1 MGKTIDKTHFY
12 DGWLYSKTDDPG
24 KQMIRD
30 MIAERIPDNSSVVD
44 IGCGTGALALQ
55 LAGKCGRVIGID
67 LSSNMI
73 QFADKRKNEAGHSN
87 VEFFHGD
94 AASLLETLDEKFDYA
109 AIAFALHE
117 MPIGAGL
124 EILRE
129 TRSLAKKLI
138 VADYITPQPWSVRG
152 MMNRLGELLAGS
164 EHYRIFRSFHAHGGL
179 WAMFAESG
187 LKIERETVDKTGTY
201 IVLESTL

>member
-30 MIAERIPDNSSVVD
+30 MIAERIPGNSSVVD

-55 LAGKCGRVIGID
+55 LAGKCRKVVGID
-67 LSSNMI
+67 LSSKMI

-109 AIAFALHE
+109 TIAVALHE

-124 EILRE
+124 EILSQ
-129 TRSLAKKLI
+129 TRFLAKKLI
-138 VADYITPQPWSVRG
+138 VADYITPQPWSARG
-152 MMNRLGELLAGS
+152 MINRLEELLAGA

-179 WAMFAESG
+179 WTLFAESG

-201 IVLESTL
+201 VVLESSL

>member
-44 IGCGTGALALQ
+44 IGCGTGALVFQ
-55 LAGKCGRVIGID
+55 LAGKCGKVVGID
-67 LSSNMI
+67 LSTKMLK
-73 QFADKRKNEAGHSN
+73 FAEKQKDEAGHSN

-109 AIAFALHE
+109 TIAVALHE

-124 EILRE
+124 EILSKM
-129 TRSLAKKLI
+129 RSLAKKLI
-138 VADYITPQPWSVRG
+138 VADYITPQPWSARG
-152 MMNRLGELLAGS
+152 MTNRLAELLAGI

-179 WAMFAESG
+179 WAVFAESG

-201 IVLESTL
+201 VVLESTL